1 MDKQNKKLI
10 GIDLGGTTTKFA
22 IMTSQG
28 EIQQRWSI
36 QTDVLNDGNNIIPNI
51 IESINHHLDLYQM
64 QPQQFAGIG
73 IGTPGSVNYQQGTVS
88 SAFNLN
94 WNRPMALK
102 QQIETGTNIPVQIE
116 NDANVAALGERWQG
130 AGDNAANVAFV
141 TLGTGVGGGI
151 IVNGQIVHGVGGSAG
166 EIGHMTINP
175 NGYQC
180 TCGKRG
186 CLETVASATGVVR
199 VARDYA
205 QEYAGNS
212 QLKASLDNGDDITSK
227 DVFDLAKQNDSLA
240 LKVIDTVSDQ
250 LGLALSNVAVTLN
263 PKYIII
269 GGGVSNAGEF
279 LLTHVQDKYNQ
290 YVFAAVKDTTSLRL
304 ATLGNEAGVIGAA
317 SLILDN

>member
-1 MDKQNKKLI
+1 MIADPKLL

-22 IMTSQG
+22 IMKPQG

-51 IESINHHLDLYQM
+51 IDSINHHLQLYQM
-64 QPQQFAGIG
+64 SAKQFQGIG
-73 IGTPGSVNYQQGTVS
+73 IGTPGSVDYQTGMVD

-94 WNRPMALK
+94 WDRPMALK
-102 QQIETGTNIPVQIE
+102 EQIELHTNIPVQVE
-116 NDANVAALGERWQG
+116 NDANVAALGERWLG
-130 AGDNAANVAFV
+130 AGNNADNVAFV

-151 IVNGQIVHGVGGSAG
+151 IINGQIVHGQGGSAG

-175 NGYQC
+175 QGYRC

-186 CLETVASATGVVR
+186 CLETVASATGIVH

-205 QEYAGNS
+205 QEYAGDS
-212 QLKASLDNGDDITSK
+212 ELKASLDNGDDLTAK

-240 LKVIDTVSDQ
+240 LKVTHAVCDQ
-250 LGLALSNVAVTLN
+250 LGLALSIVAVTIN
-263 PKYIII
+263 PQYIII
-269 GGGVSNAGEF
+269 GGGVSNAGDF
-279 LLTHVQDKYNQ
+279 LLQRVQESYNR
-290 YVFAAVKDTTSLRL
+290 YVFSSVKKTTTLTL

-317 SLILDN
+317 SLILNK

>member
-1 MDKQNKKLI
+1 MIADPKLL

-22 IMTSQG
+22 IMKPQG

-51 IESINHHLDLYQM
+51 IDSINHHLQLYQM
-64 QPQQFAGIG
+64 SAKQFQGIG
-73 IGTPGSVNYQQGTVS
+73 IGTPGSVDYQTGMVD

-94 WNRPMALK
+94 WDRPMALK
-102 QQIETGTNIPVQIE
+102 EQIELHTNIPVQVE
-116 NDANVAALGERWQG
+116 NDANVAALGERWLG
-130 AGDNAANVAFV
+130 AGNNADNVAFV

-151 IVNGQIVHGVGGSAG
+151 IINGQIVHGQGGSAG

-175 NGYQC
+175 QGYRC

-186 CLETVASATGVVR
+186 CLETVASATGIVH

-205 QEYAGNS
+205 QEYAGDS
-212 QLKASLDNGDDITSK
+212 ELKASLDNGNDLTAK

-240 LKVIDTVSDQ
+240 LKVTHAVCDQ
-250 LGLALSNVAVTLN
+250 LGLALSIVAVTIN
-263 PKYIII
+263 PQYIII
-269 GGGVSNAGEF
+269 GGGVSNAGDF
-279 LLTHVQDKYNQ
+279 LLQRVRESYNR
-290 YVFAAVKDTTSLRL
+290 YVFSSVKKTTTLTL

-317 SLILDN
+317 SLILNK